1 MRACLAQGKE
11 IIVVGS
17 EINNIRDVA
26 ETGSHLASGKAKLS
40 FDAIRQDFIP
50 HAMGAING
58 FEGD

>member
-1 MRACLAQGKE
+1 M
-11 IIVVGS
+11 VGS